1 MHLVVHHIIKISINK
16 WKSEKLIPMIDINQQ
31 LNILL
36 ESFTSKLVSKSTL
49 FKEKRSRKERACW
62 IKKNEAEIKKR
73 IEKHTRGCELRMNRC
88 RDQELQ
94 IDARSRT
101 AS

>member
-1 MHLVVHHIIKISINK
+1 MHLVVHHIINISINK
-16 WKSEKLIPMIDINQQ
+16 WKSEKLIPIIDINQQ

-36 ESFTSKLVSKSTL
+36 ESFTSKLISKSTL
-49 FKEKRSRKERACW
+49 FEEKRSRKESACW

-73 IEKHTRGCELRMNRC
+73 TEKHTRGCELGMNRC

-94 IDARSRT
+94 IDAKSRT